1 MQLLHLLCPR
11 KQTFSLEQ
19 SFKDQFMDQDAF
31 GVVDVGFVEKQP
43 VGFVVLMAREQF
55 DEEFLAQVYAD
66 PDVTGY
72 STFSFPDDDAFLYP
86 FGSEVL
92 HTA

>member
-11 KQTFSLEQ
+11 EQAFPLEQ
-19 SFKDQFMDQDAF
+19 SFKDQFLDQDAF
-31 GVVDVGFVEKQP
+31 GIVDVGFVEKQP
-43 VGFVVLMAREQF
+43 VGFVVLLAREQF
-55 DEEFLAQVYAD
+55 DEEFLAQVHAD

-72 STFSFPDDDAFLYP
+72 SLFSLLDDDAFLYP

>member
-11 KQTFSLEQ
+11 EQTFPLEQ

-43 VGFVVLMAREQF
+43 VGFVVLLAREQF
-55 DEEFLAQVYAD
+55 DEEFLAQIHAD

-72 STFSFPDDDAFLYP
+72 SLFSLLDDDTFLYP
-86 FGSEVL
+86 FGYEV
-92 HTA
+92 TTNA